1 MGQSVNGSVTGGVTD
16 PSGAVVA
23 GAHVVAHAVDT
34 GVDTSTTT
42 NATGIYNI
50 DFLPIGRYQVSVQA
64 TGFNTETLPAFS
76 LEARQTVQFNVK
88 LSVGSSS
95 MTVDVSAA
103 APILNTTDPTL
114 DSTFTANTI
123 SNFPLNGLDFS
134 ALTLYVPGSV
144 NTSGTTGTT
153 SIERS
158 LQYTDTPNINGNRAQ
173 SNNYTLDGID
183 MNEPFNNL
191 ISYSPAPEAL
201 EEVKV
206 VTADSPV
213 DTGNVNGAG
222 VFSIL
227 KTGTNHFHGSA
238 YGYEQDFRLNANS
251 WAHGNED
258 LPTSPFSQ
266 AQFGGTIGG
275 PILHDKLFF
284 FADYLGSRF
293 HTGGTGTA
301 SVLTSAMRGGDFSAL
316 LSAAS
321 PIQLYDP
328 LNNFAPYVN
337 NKGVP
342 IVNPVAQ
349 FLIANPKYYPLPNAT
364 PTDGLVANN
373 YQAPTTQY
381 KANNQGDVKIQYNI
395 DPADTLTG
403 FYSVS
408 TAYDG
413 STPVLPISFPGVNL
427 YPSWLVGS
435 NWVHTFS
442 PSLVNSA
449 RIGFTRTDWNQGVP
463 QDTTGAF
470 GTSGDAKV
478 GITFPNQ
485 SLAGFTNQGLNNNG
499 ATLSDVGTP
508 AFLGGFVDNTYTYM
522 DTVTWQRSK
531 HSLTMGVQALR
542 YQVNYPTANNDGF
555 LGTLNYTGAFSS
567 NPNAA
572 NAPGYAGADFLLD
585 RVQTAQATLSSINV
599 GQRQW
604 RIAGYFNDN
613 YRVTPRLTI
622 DFGGRYEFD
631 EPWIEQHNKTGTVDL
646 TTGQILYAAQVPVGA
661 PVGSGLCSNR
671 ACYQPNFL
679 QFMPHIGFAYQF
691 NDRLVGRIGYGANSF
706 FEGNS
711 ENQRLTSIT
720 PFIQAVNVSVVSPTP
735 TSVTAPRTA
744 EEGFSGG
751 TTQYGGTFNAYP
763 QNIQPAF
770 VQEYNMTL
778 EYAVARNTSLQ
789 VGYVGETGQ
798 HIEDYGNVNQYTV
811 NGDPT
816 SAPFYNSPYIGVN
829 GVDASLGVGSNSLL
843 ITESRAKMNY
853 NALQVVLRQ
862 HVNHGLE
869 FTVNYTYGK
878 ALTNS
883 LGNYS
888 LNVNGY
894 SGAFQNY
901 YNSAAD
907 IGPAGYDVRHDISGT
922 GVYALPVGRGQQ
934 FLPSANRVLDE
945 AIGGWKIAVAGVGYT
960 GFPEGLTGPGNN
972 SNSDGNSRP
981 NQYRKLVIRNRSI
994 NNWFG
999 TDPSA
1004 IPCTQPGV
1012 DNGVCA
1018 FGVPAP
1024 NTFGTSSNGVV
1035 RGPGFLNVDMS
1046 AFKDFHLFEAHT
1058 IGFRFDAF
1066 NAFNIVSYG
1075 NPDVG
1080 ITDTTFG
1087 DIVSGESIRSTER
1100 RLQFSAKYTF

>member
-1 MGQSVNGSVTGGVTD
+1 
-16 PSGAVVA
+16 
-23 GAHVVAHAVDT
+23 
-34 GVDTSTTT
+34 
-42 NATGIYNI
+42 
-50 DFLPIGRYQVSVQA
+50 VSVQA
-64 TGFNTETLPAFS
+64 AGFNTETLPAFS
-76 LEARQTVQFNVK
+76 LEARQTVQFNIK

-95 MTVDVSAA
+95 TTVDVSAA

-114 DSTFTANTI
+114 DSTFTSNTI

-134 ALTLYVPGSV
+134 ALTLYVPGAV

-238 YGYEQDFRLNANS
+238 YGYVQDYRLNANS

-275 PILHDKLFF
+275 PILHDRLFF

-293 HTGGTGTA
+293 HTGGIGTA
-301 SVLTSAMRGGDFSAL
+301 SVLTAAMRGGDFSAL
-316 LSAAS
+316 LSAAN

-337 NKGVP
+337 NQGVA
-342 IVNPVAQ
+342 IANPVAQ

-395 DPADTLTG
+395 DPVDTLTG

-413 STPVLPISFPGVNL
+413 TTPVLPISFPGVNL
-427 YPSWLVGS
+427 YPSWVVGS

-442 PSLVNSA
+442 PTLVNSA

-485 SLAGFTNQGLNNNG
+485 SLAGFTNQGLSNNG

-508 AFLGGFVDNTYTYM
+508 ALLGGFVDNTYTYM

-555 LGTLNYTGAFSS
+555 LGTLDYTGAFSS

-631 EPWIEQHNKTGTVDL
+631 QPWIEQHNKTGTVDL

-661 PVGSGLCSNR
+661 PAGSGLCSNR

-763 QNIQPAF
+763 QNIQPAY

-778 EYAVARNTSLQ
+778 EYAVAHNTSLQ

-829 GVDASLGVGSNSLL
+829 GIDASLGVGSNNLL
-843 ITESRAKMNY
+843 ITESRAMMNY

-878 ALTNS
+878 AMTNS

-934 FLPSANRVLDE
+934 FLPSANRFLDE
-945 AIGGWKIAVAGVGYT
+945 AIGGWKLAVAGVGYT
-960 GFPEGLTGPGNN
+960 GFPQGLTGPGNN

-981 NQYRKLVIRNRSI
+981 NQYRKLVVRNRSI

-1024 NTFGTSSNGVV
+1024 NTFGTSSNGAV
-1035 RGPGFLNVDMS
+1035 RGPGFLNVDLS
-1046 AFKDFHLFEAHT
+1046 AFKDFHLFEGHT

-1075 NPDVG
+1075 NPDIG